1 MIVKQE
7 RYIDIFLC
15 IIAWWI
21 CNKGNFSRVH
31 GFSYLTL
38 KNIHLFVSCFLAL
51 IMNDLWPMS
60 MWAYMN
66 QLYPAEETA
75 KLIHIFLNSTFQYLE
90 VDLSIIASKREVK
103 RTILHRSSQLN
114 VSKPLPPMGIKHQL
128 TPKVK
133 TRETAFGLSIK
144 FCSNQGWARYIV
156 PVPGTAHQLWKAPEK
171 EEHL

>member
-38 KNIHLFVSCFLAL
+38 KNIHLFVCCFLAL
-51 IMNDLWPMS
+51 IMNDLWSMS

-75 KLIHIFLNSTFQYLE
+75 KLIDINTYFLISVIFTIRYLE
-90 VDLSIIASKREVK
+90 DDLSRITSKREVK
-103 RTILHRSSQLN
+103 RTILHWSSRLN
-114 VSKPLPPMGIKHQL
+114 VSKPLPMRIKHQF

-133 TRETAFGLSIK
+133 TRETAFDLSIK
-144 FCSNQGWARYIV
+144 LCSNQGWTRYTV
-156 PVPGTAHQLWKAPEK
+156 PVPGTAHQLWKAP
-171 EEHL
+171 

>member
-38 KNIHLFVSCFLAL
+38 KNIYLFVCCFLAL
-51 IMNDLWPMS
+51 IMNHLWSMS
-60 MWAYMN
+60 MWAFMN
-66 QLYPAEETA
+66 QLYPAEKTA
-75 KLIHIFLNSTFQYLE
+75 KLILHIFLNFCSTYHSISWRWS
-90 VDLSIIASKREVK
+90 VDNCFKKRSKANNTAPILSIKCFKTPS
-103 RTILHRSSQLN
+103 N
-114 VSKPLPPMGIKHQL
+114 QL

-144 FCSNQGWARYIV
+144 FCSNQGWARYTV
-156 PVPGTAHQLWKAPEK
+156 PVPGTVHQLWKAPEK